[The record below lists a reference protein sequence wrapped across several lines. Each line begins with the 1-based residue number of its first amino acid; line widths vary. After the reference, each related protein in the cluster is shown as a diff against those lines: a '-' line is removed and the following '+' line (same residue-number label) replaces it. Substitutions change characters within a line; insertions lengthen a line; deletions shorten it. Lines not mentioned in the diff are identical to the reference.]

1 MLRNF
6 FVLFISFFCILSV
19 GAQKKKEFNPQRFEA
34 ELEQFITVDACLTPQ
49 EASRIFP
56 LYREMRRKQFVF
68 MADERNNRYVD
79 IDDDNACAKVIR
91 QRDKRDLDMKKMQ
104 QEYHEKFLK
113 ILPASKVL
121 RIIRSED
128 KFHRQIFKRMAKKD
142 RRN

>member
-6 FVLFISFFCILSV
+6 LVLFILFFCLIDSD
-19 GAQKKKEFNPQRFEA
+19 AQKKKQFNPQKFEA
-34 ELEQFITVDACLTPQ
+34 ELEQFITIDACLTPQ

-56 LYREMRRKQFVF
+56 VYREMRRKQFLF
-68 MADERNNRYVD
+68 MSDERSDRYVN
-79 IDDDNACAKVIR
+79 IDDDNACAEAIR
-91 QRDKRDLDMKKMQ
+91 RRDKRDLDIKKMQ

-128 KFHRQIFKRMAKKD
+128 KFHRQMFKRVAKKD
-142 RRN
+142 KKD